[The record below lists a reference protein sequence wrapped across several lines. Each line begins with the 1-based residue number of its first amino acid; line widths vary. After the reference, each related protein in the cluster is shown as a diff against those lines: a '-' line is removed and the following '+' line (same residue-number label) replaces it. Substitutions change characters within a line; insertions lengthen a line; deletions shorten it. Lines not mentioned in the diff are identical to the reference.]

1 MAFGKKRSNPK
12 NNQTTLGTYT
22 VTVTRGAATEC
33 DTCCLPHPVMYSF
46 QDGSTICEI
55 CKNGLSDQDYMLMA
69 ISGMGG
75 LYHMG
80 GDW

>member
-1 MAFGKKRSNPK
+1 MASRKKRSNSN
-12 NNQTTLGTYT
+12 NNQSLATYT
-22 VTVTRGAATEC
+22 VTVSQGNATEC
-33 DTCCLPHPVMYSF
+33 DTCCLPNPVMYSF
-46 QDGSTICEI
+46 EDGSTICET
-55 CKNGLSDQDYMLMA
+55 CKNGLTDQDYMRMA